1 MKRTHPSPSTL
12 SKSHTVK
19 KNISRSSSASKCKA
33 FLSFDSFGVWGV
45 WACLCVCVYMHLWYA
60 LTTHSQNCLW
70 CSQESLQQKRCSG
83 LQGLQQSDWIPQEGS
98 VESQLCTARALGWP
112 PTSHSN
118 GKSLTEEDVFKKPYL
133 SRREGKLN
141 AAEDKARETLRACSL
156 NEQLKA
162 AVNKVPHRRNNN
174 NNN

>member
-1 MKRTHPSPSTL
+1 MFTGE
-12 SKSHTVK
+12 
-19 KNISRSSSASKCKA
+19 SSAE
-33 FLSFDSFGVWGV
+33 
-45 WACLCVCVYMHLWYA
+45 A
-60 LTTHSQNCLW
+60 LLGFAGFTAVGLDPTRRVGRVSALHSS
-70 CSQESLQQKRCSG
+70 CSRLATDQSLERS
-83 LQGLQQSDWIPQEGS
+83 
-98 VESQLCTARALGWP
+98 
-112 PTSHSN
+112 
-118 GKSLTEEDVFKKPYL
+118 SLTEEDVFKKPYL